1 MTSGGRKLRRNET
14 ASQSD
19 RSGARRSV
27 VRPRLKVFTTRRWS
41 ADLGDPGRP
50 RSVAGVAVSR
60 VLCRR
65 QDGAAALVVLTDG
78 RLALTGPV
86 LAAGAADDVAAYLR
100 QRAGHAVTAREV
112 GWLALCSHTLAA
124 ERETNRPHLGLA
136 R

>member
-1 MTSGGRKLRRNET
+1 M
-14 ASQSD
+14 
-19 RSGARRSV
+19 
-27 VRPRLKVFTTRRWS
+27 RRWS

-124 ERETNRPHLGLA
+124 ERETNPPVPRAGTMTAGLTVGVRSSA
-136 R
+136 RAGGSGP